1 MKIIDERELMD
12 TIIERYGR
20 DKLDE
25 FIRTLCVEIL
35 DEIYKEKFNKLIK
48 RKVISQ
54 LRFVSFTYT
63 T

>member
-1 MKIIDERELMD
+1 MKIIDEKELMD

-35 DEIYKEKFNKLIK
+35 DEIYKEKFNKLVK
-48 RKVISQ
+48 RKVIS
-54 LRFVSFTYT
+54 
-63 T
+63 